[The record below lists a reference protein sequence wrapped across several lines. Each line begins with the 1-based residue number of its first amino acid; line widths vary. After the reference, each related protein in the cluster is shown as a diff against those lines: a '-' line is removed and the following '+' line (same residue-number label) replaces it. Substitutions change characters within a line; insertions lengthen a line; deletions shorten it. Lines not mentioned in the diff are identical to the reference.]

1 MEITDLRIGDMVRI
15 KLPSP
20 QGERLSIP
28 MKVVG
33 LFSPDTVDLDFDD
46 NEGDVWEEEVQN
58 LVFDKDDGKE
68 SQEV

>member
-1 MEITDLRIGDMVRI
+1 MKIGDEVRI

-33 LFSPDTVDLDFDD
+33 LFSSLEGPSPKDTAYLDFDD
-46 NEGDVWEEEVQN
+46 NEGDVWEEQVEN
-58 LVFDKDDGKE
+58 LVKVKKNR
-68 SQEV
+68 